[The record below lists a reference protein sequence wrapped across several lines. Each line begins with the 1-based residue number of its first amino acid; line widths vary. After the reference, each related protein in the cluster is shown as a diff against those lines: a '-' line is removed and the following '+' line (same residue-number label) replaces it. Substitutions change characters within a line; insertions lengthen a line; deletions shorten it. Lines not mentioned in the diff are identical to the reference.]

1 MMGGGG
7 MPDMRAIS
15 GRPLPDAGMP
25 AGTVSV
31 RVARKMPSNAV
42 AAVEVTALITNAGG
56 DLRKRSG
63 KTDGSGR
70 VLFEGLAAGDRF
82 KAEVT
87 VDGEK
92 LATQEI
98 TMPPGGGVRTMLI
111 AGLGPAPAGG
121 GGGEAAAEAGG
132 GGGGEAEFSLGAST
146 GTAHADPS
154 LPAKTLEV
162 HLLDEAGQPV
172 KNAPVMLGAV
182 DQTNK
187 VQVHRARSDD
197 SGVARFTDLPTGEHT
212 GYAAVFE
219 WHGIRLGTEPFAMP
233 ETGGMRAEIRALPRT
248 ADPKVIT
255 IAPGARL
262 VLQMHEDSLQFLEIF
277 ALENTSDKI
286 FDPGAGAIEIPL
298 PQGFVGAEAAQGD
311 RKIDVRQNHG
321 MAIHGVV
328 VPKRSISSAGDAAT
342 RANEVTFGF
351 VLPYH
356 GDSREFEQPM
366 PTGIGP
372 FNLITEQ
379 VGDIVITGPGV
390 GPRETRELGGRKYW
404 LARVEAVPPGGTLK
418 LSISGLPTTSSTGRY
433 VALALALALVAGAVF
448 FGRRPDNE
456 ARQAASDERDR
467 LTARREALFAEL
479 VAVEQSGRAGAP
491 GAGPERRRELVG
503 KLEGVYQQLAAL
515 DDQRAL

>member
-42 AAVEVTALITNAGG
+42 AGVEVTAVITNAGG

-70 VLFEGLAAGDRF
+70 VLFEGVAAGDRF

-92 LATQEI
+92 LATLEI
-98 TMPPGGGVRTMLI
+98 TMPPSGGVRTMLI
-111 AGLGPAPAGG
+111 AGLGPAPAGSG
-121 GGGEAAAEAGG
+121 GTGQAGGGEA
-132 GGGGEAEFSLGAST
+132 GGGEPEFSMGAST
-146 GTAHADPS
+146 GTAHPDPS

-162 HLLDEAGQPV
+162 RLLDEAGQPV
-172 KNAPVMLGAV
+172 KDAPVMLGAV
-182 DQTNK
+182 DQSNK
-187 VQVHRARSDD
+187 VQVHHGRSDD

-248 ADPKVIT
+248 SDPKVIT

-262 VLQMHEDSLQFLEIF
+262 VLQMHEDSLQFLEIM
-277 ALENTSDKI
+277 ALENTSDRL

-298 PQGFVGAEAAQGD
+298 PKGFVGAEASQSD

-321 MAIHGVV
+321 VAVHGVI
-328 VPKRSISSAGDAAT
+328 VPKRSISSAGDGSART
-342 RANEVTFGF
+342 NEITFGF
-351 VLPYH
+351 VLPFL

-366 PTGIGP
+366 PNGIGP

-379 VGDIVITGPGV
+379 VGDISITGAGV
-390 GPRETRELGGRKYW
+390 GPRESRELGGRKYW

-418 LSISGLPTTSSTGRY
+418 LTITGLPSTSSTGRT
-433 VALALALALVAGAVF
+433 VAGLLALALALGTVV
-448 FGRRPDNE
+448 FGRRPEGE
-456 ARQAASDERDR
+456 AHQAASDERDR

-479 VAVEQSGRAGAP
+479 VAVEQAARSGAV